1 MDFVKKFIAL
11 LSTLFAL
18 RGCSLRLWLMGII
31 CNFWEPIRQTYGSIM
46 HTRAMQVK
54 TRQCLNPRRRP
65 SATIRIESACGVAT
79 DWVTCGF
86 LNPKRENVNGTW
98 RLMYSREVSI
108 NRFTKREWV
117 TYFAEGEV
125 KVQPLIAW
133 LHGDP
138 TALDV
143 EVRHTVGKGL
153 SCQHAPQR
161 VTKCMVLDF
170 CTNAQ
175 QKTIPKNKKLSV
187 NDNIACCR
195 DLLLN
200 QTIVDN
206 HIFRATKI
214 KMNKY
219 SCYHEAAIAN
229 GTSTNSK
236 IVPFAA
242 DTLGNFCSVSIILIK
257 ALAKIKFS
265 KTPGS
270 K

>member
-1 MDFVKKFIAL
+1 
-11 LSTLFAL
+11 
-18 RGCSLRLWLMGII
+18 
-31 CNFWEPIRQTYGSIM
+31 M

-54 TRQCLNPRRRP
+54 TCQCLNPRRRP

-153 SCQHAPQR
+153 SCKHAPQR

-170 CTNAQ
+170 WRKGTF
-175 QKTIPKNKKLSV
+175 V
-187 NDNIACCR
+187 
-195 DLLLN
+195 LLLFCFWN
-200 QTIVDN
+200 QWQN
-206 HIFRATKI
+206 W
-214 KMNKY
+214 
-219 SCYHEAAIAN
+219 
-229 GTSTNSK
+229 NSK
-236 IVPFAA
+236 TCLVTNEWKILRNQIGWVKLVETYKSRLLKLLLLIIVWLWSPLLGWITINCSPDQFSILHLIRRTLYHLHQKA
-242 DTLGNFCSVSIILIK
+242 DLSTSINISFE
-257 ALAKIKFS
+257 KIY
-265 KTPGS
+265 
-270 K
+270 

>member
-1 MDFVKKFIAL
+1 
-11 LSTLFAL
+11 
-18 RGCSLRLWLMGII
+18 
-31 CNFWEPIRQTYGSIM
+31 M

-54 TRQCLNPRRRP
+54 TCQCLNPRRRP

-125 KVQPLIAW
+125 KVQW
-133 LHGDP
+133 ELHGDP

-153 SCQHAPQR
+153 SCKHAPQR

-170 CTNAQ
+170 W
-175 QKTIPKNKKLSV
+175 
-187 NDNIACCR
+187 
-195 DLLLN
+195 
-200 QTIVDN
+200 
-206 HIFRATKI
+206 
-214 KMNKY
+214 
-219 SCYHEAAIAN
+219 
-229 GTSTNSK
+229 
-236 IVPFAA
+236 
-242 DTLGNFCSVSIILIK
+242 
-257 ALAKIKFS
+257 KFS

-270 K
+270 KEQRDLAASAWVNTTCRDIQTAIIKTCAYTNRLALKCAFGKEYNELYPGTIYSPPSYNAHFSSTEGW